1 MQKRKEK
8 SKEEELV
15 LENFLSAYL
24 VFKNSFLFLKDFH
37 DDLLN
42 IVPCLV
48 RVLKCYFKKREIWWL
63 ADQVI
68 KDIGLST
75 CLSVFLPVY
84 LTVYLSFGLSVCLS
98 VCQSECL
105 LCWINLWTS
114 TKWRFHWRIC
124 EAFVRR
130 AIKFWMTLWM
140 NCSFKINFYSRVY
153 DYVSSW
159 RKKIIFRLFLA
170 LIKEEFFHFLLVIL
184 QNVANLIYLKK

>member
-1 MQKRKEK
+1 M
-8 SKEEELV
+8 

-24 VFKNSFLFLKDFH
+24 IFKNSFLFLKDFH

-42 IVPCLV
+42 IVACLV
-48 RVLKCYFKKREIWWL
+48 RVLKCYFKKREICWL

-75 CLSVFLPVY
+75 CLSVKLSIGLSFCMPVY
-84 LTVYLSFGLSVCLS
+84 LTVCLS
-98 VCQSECL
+98 VWVFFFYFEL
-105 LCWINLWTS
+105 NLWTS

-130 AIKFWMTLWM
+130 AINFWMTLWM
-140 NCSFKINFYSRVY
+140 NCSFKINFYSHVY

-159 RKKIIFRLFLA
+159 RKKSL
-170 LIKEEFFHFLLVIL
+170 
-184 QNVANLIYLKK
+184 